1 MYMKQPEGFIIK
13 GQEHKVFCLKHA
25 LYSLKQAG
33 LAWWET
39 LNKSMKDLGFEHLK
53 SNAGIFLFKKK
64 GTSIVV
70 AVVYIDGALFC
81 GPDIKTVKEIKAA
94 FMKRWEC
101 RDLGP
106 AKEFLHMNIRRE
118 GSKIMIDQCAY
129 LENILQRFDLINAR
143 VAPTPLPQGY
153 HPNGA

>member
-1 MYMKQPEGFIIK
+1 MRQPEGFTVK
-13 GQEHKVFCLKHA
+13 GQEHKVLRLKHA

-39 LNKSMKDLGFEHLK
+39 LNESMKDLGFERLK
-53 SNAGIFLFKKK
+53 SDAGIFLYRKK
-64 GTSIVV
+64 GTAIVI
-70 AVVYIDGALFC
+70 ATVYVDDALFC
-81 GPDIKTVKEIKAA
+81 GPDIRTVKEIKAA

-106 AKEFLHMNIRRE
+106 AKKFLHMNIRQE

-129 LENILQRFDLINAR
+129 LEKILQRFDLINA
-143 VAPTPLPQGY
+143 
-153 HPNGA
+153 